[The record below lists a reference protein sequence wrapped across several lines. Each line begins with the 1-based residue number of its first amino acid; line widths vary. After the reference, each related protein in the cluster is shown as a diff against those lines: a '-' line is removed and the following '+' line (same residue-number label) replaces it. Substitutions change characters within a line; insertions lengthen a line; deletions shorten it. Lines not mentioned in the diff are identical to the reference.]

1 MHWEKASAAAMGNL
15 MDLRPPFFFRGAS
28 SNRKS
33 SHGALTTLWQ
43 SMDLPEE
50 ALGYVDLPGADP
62 VLPSSF
68 AVGMAAQC
76 GMGAAAL
83 AAAEIWH
90 LRGGKR
96 QRVSVDMRQA
106 AQETRGYFT
115 LDGVRP
121 NIWDKITGVY
131 RCGDGNWVRIHANFA
146 HHRDGALSLLGCP
159 TGSTVDRG
167 MVEKALRRWKA
178 LDFEQAAAD
187 AGLVVA
193 AMRSFDEWDRHPQG
207 IAVSQLPFISIER
220 IGDAP
225 PRPLPRYTTD
235 PRPLK
240 DIRVLDLT
248 RIIAGPVCGRTL
260 AAYGADV
267 MLVNSPNLP
276 NIESIAETSRG
287 KLSVLAD
294 LDTATGRITL
304 GNLLRSAHIF
314 VQGYRPGALSALGF
328 GPDDVARIRPGIVYV
343 SLSAYSHVGPWA
355 GRRGFDSLVQTASG
369 FNHAESDAARQEAP
383 KPMPVQILDY
393 ASGYLMAFGAQA
405 ALARQAAEGG
415 SWHVRVSL
423 AQTAR
428 WLRSLP
434 RVPGGLSCAMPD
446 LDASL
451 ETSESGFGRL
461 AAARHPVRFS
471 ATPAKW
477 TRPSVPPGSNP
488 TVWPFS

>member
-1 MHWEKASAAAMGNL
+1 
-15 MDLRPPFFFRGAS
+15 MDLRPPFFRGVTS
-28 SNRKS
+28 SRKS
-33 SHGALTTLWQ
+33 AHGALTALWQ
-43 SMDLPEE
+43 MAEMPDE
-50 ALGYVDLPGADP
+50 ALGYVDLPGTDP

-76 GMGAAAL
+76 SIAAAAL

-96 QRVSVDMRQA
+96 QRVSVDMRHA

-115 LDGVRP
+115 LDGVQP
-121 NIWDKITGVY
+121 NLWDKITGVY

-159 TGSTVDRG
+159 TGATVNRDA
-167 MVEKALRRWKA
+167 VERALSRWSA
-178 LDFEQAAAD
+178 LEFEQAAAD

-193 AMRSFDEWDRHPQG
+193 ALRSFDEWDRHPQG
-207 IAVSQLPFISIER
+207 IAVSQLPLVSIER

-225 PRPLPRYTTD
+225 SRPLPRYGHD

-248 RIIAGPVCGRTL
+248 RILAGPVCGRTL

-267 MLVNSPNLP
+267 MLLNSPNLP
-276 NIESIAETSRG
+276 NIAAIAETSRG
-287 KLSVLAD
+287 KLSVHAD

-304 GNLLRSAHIF
+304 GNLLRSAHIL
-314 VQGYRPGALSALGF
+314 VQGYRPGALDALGF
-328 GPDDVARIRPGIVYV
+328 GPQDAARIRPGIVYV
-343 SLSAYSHVGPWA
+343 SLSAYGHVGPWA
-355 GRRGFDSLVQTASG
+355 TRRGFDSLVQTASG
-369 FNHAESDAARQEAP
+369 FNHAESQAARQEAP
-383 KPMPVQILDY
+383 RPMPVQILDY

-405 ALARQAAEGG
+405 ALARQAVEGG

-428 WLRSLP
+428 WLRGLP
-434 RVPGGLSCAMPD
+434 RVPNGLACPLPA
-446 LDASL
+446 LDGYL
-451 ETSESGFGRL
+451 EETESGFGRL
-461 AAARHPVRFS
+461 VAVRHAARFS
-471 ATPAKW
+471 ATAPKW
-477 TRPSVPPGSNP
+477 IRPSVPPGTNP